1 MIDLRSDTVTLPSA
15 EMLDTIRTAKVGD
28 SGRWDTHRKGG
39 DPTVNELE
47 AYAAQ
52 LVGKEDAVFCV
63 SGTMGNLTALL
74 THCKPGDWVLVD
86 ETQHLYHKEKGAF
99 LPFLGQLQETMYKST
114 EDGLPDL
121 DDIKEK
127 LATGKYKLLCLENSN
142 NNRGGTC
149 IPVSLMKAIYEAA
162 HSCGVQVHLDGAR
175 VFNAAYY
182 LGVDVKEITQY
193 VDSVMFCVSKGLGAP
208 VGSLICGTADF
219 IYQLRQVNRYL
230 GGSMRQAGVI
240 AAPALYALQHNIPD
254 LAEDNQKA
262 RSLCDAL
269 KELKQIK
276 VPDSVETNIV
286 MLETAPGRSEE
297 LQNRLKEHGVL
308 SGAVDECR
316 VRLVF
321 HRDIPKEEVADV
333 IEILRKIDLEMAG

>member
-1 MIDLRSDTVTLPSA
+1 MIDLRSDTVTLPSE

-28 SGRWDTHRKGG
+28 SGRWDAHRKGG
-39 DPTVNELE
+39 DPTVNALE

-52 LVGKEDAVFCV
+52 LVGKEDSVFCV

-74 THCKPGDWVLVD
+74 THCKPGDCVLVD

-114 EDGLPDL
+114 EDGFPDL
-121 DDIKEK
+121 EDIKEK
-127 LATGKYKLLCLENSN
+127 MATGKYKLLCLENSN

-149 IPVSLMKAIYEAA
+149 VPVALMKAIYEAA

-182 LGVDVKEITQY
+182 LGVDVKEITRY

-208 VGSLICGTADF
+208 VGSMVCGTTDF
-219 IYQLRQVNRYL
+219 IYQLRQVDRYL

-240 AAPALYALQHNIPD
+240 AAPALYALKHNIPD
-254 LAEDNQKA
+254 LAVDNEKA
-262 RSLCDAL
+262 RTLCEAL
-269 KELKQIK
+269 TDLKQIQ
-276 VPDSVETNIV
+276 VPDHVETNIV
-286 MLETAPGRSEE
+286 MLQTAPGRADE
-297 LQNRLKEHGVL
+297 LQKRLAAHGVL
-308 SGAVDECR
+308 SGAVDEYR

-321 HRDIPKEEVADV
+321 HRDISREEVAEV
-333 IEILRKIDLEMAG
+333 ITILRKIDSEMGN